1 MADVVE
7 GEVADSSAGRVSL
20 TVDLTGLINS
30 HIDQLEHHRS
40 QMGELREML
49 DSVFQNEPTYQAHD
63 AAVKE
68 ASKVRGNTKKQ
79 LQKQPQVQ
87 DLINRIQDHKS
98 HMKELKTALSD
109 YLQEYASTTSS
120 RTFETTDGQLREI
133 VYDARLVKGSNL

>member
-1 MADVVE
+1 
-7 GEVADSSAGRVSL
+7 
-20 TVDLTGLINS
+20 
-30 HIDQLEHHRS
+30 
-40 QMGELREML
+40 MGELREML